1 MVSRA
6 KLYRQKVAECAEKA
20 LQSTDPEAKHLYL
33 QLAERWR
40 QLANEVE
47 LFRPLK
53 P

>member
-6 KLYRQKVAECAEKA
+6 ELYREKAADCAERA
-20 LQSTDPEAKHLYL
+20 QQSTDPEAKHLYL

-47 LFRPLK
+47 LFPTA
-53 P
+53 